1 MGSSFLLICKLALTM
16 FPSLAPPV
24 AFNSVMV
31 KFSMSSGIL
40 NKKKKKFKQ
49 RNVSQLRITCTLKFS
64 LQFTSSGTEKR
75 VRFFWYSPSLKVMV
89 PWRGLTSLDWAGSS
103 THETDT
109 SSKLPLFLT
118 TEYEAEGEIKETS
131 PSTCAYT
138 WHKNAGSPCFHEQFP
153 KSWIAHA
160 DQFSVIHSS

>member
-1 MGSSFLLICKLALTM
+1 MSDREDKIQRTCIIYVIKYLPEKEMGSSFLLICKLALTM

-89 PWRGLTSLDWAGSS
+89 P
-103 THETDT
+103 
-109 SSKLPLFLT
+109 
-118 TEYEAEGEIKETS
+118 
-131 PSTCAYT
+131 
-138 WHKNAGSPCFHEQFP
+138 
-153 KSWIAHA
+153 
-160 DQFSVIHSS
+160 